1 MLLFSFFLY
10 IAGGGQSGERTAAP
24 SVFIPRF
31 EQPPPAKAYLRG
43 ESRRLIFHVRQWLP
57 VSTMGMDRA
66 YKRGQTKRE
75 MPPCF
80 SLFPSQRGEEERGRG
95 REAPVQRK
103 WGGITLFSRNKPTW
117 REVENSGYRQTRYEG
132 WKSEPYLGR
141 MVKSVEKCR
150 VCSRACLKG
159 EPRMGRNL
167 DK

>member
-1 MLLFSFFLY
+1 MLINAAKQSERCLPASLFFLLN
-10 IAGGGQSGERTAAP
+10 GER
-24 SVFIPRF
+24 
-31 EQPPPAKAYLRG
+31 E
-43 ESRRLIFHVRQWLP
+43 
-57 VSTMGMDRA
+57 
-66 YKRGQTKRE
+66 
-75 MPPCF
+75 
-80 SLFPSQRGEEERGRG
+80 GEEERHLS
-95 REAPVQRK
+95 RENGVVLRFF
-103 WGGITLFSRNKPTW
+103 TRNKPTW

>member
-1 MLLFSFFLY
+1 MLINAAKQSKRCLPASLFFLLN
-10 IAGGGQSGERTAAP
+10 GER
-24 SVFIPRF
+24 
-31 EQPPPAKAYLRG
+31 E
-43 ESRRLIFHVRQWLP
+43 
-57 VSTMGMDRA
+57 
-66 YKRGQTKRE
+66 RE
-75 MPPCF
+75 
-80 SLFPSQRGEEERGRG
+80 GEEERHLS
-95 REAPVQRK
+95 RENGVVLRFF
-103 WGGITLFSRNKPTW
+103 TRNKPTW

>member
-1 MLLFSFFLY
+1 MSDSGSPSRPWEWIVLINAAKQSERCLPASLFFLLN
-10 IAGGGQSGERTAAP
+10 G
-24 SVFIPRF
+24 
-31 EQPPPAKAYLRG
+31 
-43 ESRRLIFHVRQWLP
+43 
-57 VSTMGMDRA
+57 
-66 YKRGQTKRE
+66 
-75 MPPCF
+75 
-80 SLFPSQRGEEERGRG
+80 ERGRG
-95 REAPVQRK
+95 RGREEPVQRK
-103 WGGITLFSRNKPTW
+103 WGGITLFTRNKPTW

>member
-1 MLLFSFFLY
+1 ML
-10 IAGGGQSGERTAAP
+10 INAAKQSKRCL
-24 SVFIPRF
+24 
-31 EQPPPAKAYLRG
+31 PA
-43 ESRRLIFHVRQWLP
+43 
-57 VSTMGMDRA
+57 
-66 YKRGQTKRE
+66 
-75 MPPCF
+75 
-80 SLFPSQRGEEERGRG
+80 SQRGEREGEEERRDLS
-95 REAPVQRK
+95 RENGVVLRFF
-103 WGGITLFSRNKPTW
+103 TRNKPTW